1 MRLPLMSQS
10 ALSHS
15 NGGLYDGMRNSTEGT
30 SGIGHAVADKLA
42 QVGVSMY
49 QSWAPECGTPSKNN
63 LQKYEQRTGFDQVPI
78 SFVECGSV
86 EVSRSLLA
94 QRLQPLLSVAV
105 GIVN

>member
-15 NGGLYDGMRNSTEGT
+15 NGGLYDGMRNSTERT

-49 QSWAPECGTPSKNN
+49 IVGRNAERRQKNN
-63 LQKYEQRTGFDQVPI
+63 LVLI
-78 SFVECGSV
+78 
-86 EVSRSLLA
+86 
-94 QRLQPLLSVAV
+94 
-105 GIVN
+105 

>member
-49 QSWAPECGTPSKNN
+49 QSWAGMRNAVKKQFAEI
-63 LQKYEQRTGFDQVPI
+63 RT
-78 SFVECGSV
+78 
-86 EVSRSLLA
+86 A
-94 QRLQPLLSVAV
+94 YRL
-105 GIVN
+105 